1 MFTWNRCV
9 RQDRSIKL
17 MDLCLS
23 CSLSQIHHTQIVMA
37 EDVPQKVE
45 GRNTIL
51 CQRRKL
57 IYGNIQVWIILELLA
72 SVRQWRSRWLKFFF
86 FSWLTQPLIGDGTQI
101 PTTLFF
107 LATQTSLE
115 AGSDCQSSYPDI
127 NKTIIRQTC
136 LNYGF
141 TIITMYLRYSWH
153 SLTLRYKVA
162 PQESH
167 KNTQTH
173 TVLSVMHKL

>member
-72 SVRQWRSRWLKFFF
+72 SVRQWRSRLLKYFFF
-86 FSWLTQPLIGDGTQI
+86 FHKLLTD
-101 PTTLFF
+101 TTVDRWRNTDTNNVIL

-115 AGSDCQSSYPDI
+115 AGTDCQSSYPDI
-127 NKTIIRQTC
+127 NKTIILDPTNMFELWIHNHNDVFKVQSTQ
-136 LNYGF
+136 
-141 TIITMYLRYSWH
+141 SH
-153 SLTLRYKVA
+153 SQV
-162 PQESH
+162 
-167 KNTQTH
+167 
-173 TVLSVMHKL
+173 